1 MVVFIPAKPWLKKS
15 RKDFFNILLGG
26 EDVMRLADVLSEDRI
41 MTGLEAGE
49 KKELLEKM
57 VSRAA
62 SLDNAVE
69 KDAVLKALIERERLG
84 TTGIGHGVAIPHGR
98 VKGLKEIIVFFGR
111 SEKGVDFDSMDR
123 MPVHLFF
130 VIMAPEH
137 SAAAHLK
144 VLASISH
151 LLKNQDLRLKLMT
164 ANGRSEIYRAIIEAE
179 RRNGVF

>member
-1 MVVFIPAKPWLKKS
+1 MSKARAGPGLQAYPPLS
-15 RKDFFNILLGG
+15 G
-26 EDVMRLADVLSEDRI
+26 EGAMRLADVLSENRI

-62 SLDNAVE
+62 SIESAVE
-69 KDAVLKALIERERLG
+69 KEPAMKALLERERLG

-98 VKGLKEIIVFFGR
+98 VRGLKELMVFFGR

-130 VIMAPEH
+130 LIMAPEN

-144 VLASISH
+144 VLAGISN
-151 LLKNQDLRLKLMT
+151 LLKNQDLRMKLMN
-164 ANGRSEIYRAIIEAE
+164 ANGSSEIYRAIEEAE
-179 RRNGVF
+179 RRNGAF